1 MSEVKK
7 PPVDNPI
14 QSSKE
19 DVLGRA
25 VVAQDFA
32 RSIRDL
38 DASQGIVVG
47 VLGAWGHGKS
57 SFVNL
62 MKEEF
67 SSDPEFPVVEFN
79 PWLFSGSQQL
89 TDVFFR
95 EIAAELRVKNGSKF
109 AAIAEGLD
117 KYGDVLSPVAIIPWF
132 GAWWDRAFRASR
144 AAATWW
150 SNRKRGSRPFR
161 EEITE
166 ALLKLEQPI
175 VVVIDDIDRLTTAE
189 IRDIFKLVRLTASFP
204 NIVYI
209 LAFDRRRIEKALSE
223 DGVPGRDYLEKIV
236 QLSFDLPAIPRE
248 LLRSQVFAKLD
259 PILEGVTDLRFK
271 QEDWPDIYFE
281 IIEPLISS
289 LRDVTRLTISA
300 RTTIQALGSQIETV
314 DLMALEAVRIFRPEI
329 FEELQRIRSSL
340 TGVSDSFGSV
350 DTTRQQGEVEQLLK
364 VAGDE
369 AELVRHLISRV
380 FPAARRF
387 TERTSYGRDSVAIW
401 KREHRLAHIS
411 YFDLYLGRTAPND
424 LITFSLAEK
433 AYAYFADSDAL
444 GEFLDAVPSE
454 QLEDVFSG
462 FEAYQNEYPLES
474 VVPASIALL
483 NRIHKIPEREHRGM
497 FDIMRPHLIVGR
509 VVLRLLL
516 RIEDAAERESAV
528 SAILPHL
535 VSYSTQRDFIQT
547 VGYQEGAGHK
557 LVSEQVASDLEA
569 EFAARVQAGE
579 SPVLEDEWDLLRVYW
594 QVAEH
599 LGEDYVAPALTQP
612 DEVRAL
618 IRTARSVARSQSF
631 DSRTVREEEHLAWEP
646 LVRVAGGKDQLL
658 AAIER
663 LREADGDTPLIQLA
677 DRYSG
682 GWRPKDF

>member
-1 MSEVKK
+1 MSSAKK

-57 SFVNL
+57 SFINL

-95 EIAAELRVKNGSKF
+95 EIAAELRIKNGSKF

-117 KYGDVLSPVAIIPWF
+117 KYGDVLSPIAIIPWF
-132 GAWWDRAFRASR
+132 GAWWDRTFKASR

-161 EEITE
+161 EEITQ

-175 VVVIDDIDRLTTAE
+175 VVEIDDIDRLTTPE

-209 LAFDRRRIEKALSE
+209 LAFDRRRVEKALSE

-248 LLRSQVFAKLD
+248 LLRSQIFAKLD
-259 PILEGVTDLRFK
+259 LIFDGVTDLRFK

-281 IIEPLISS
+281 IIEPLIGS

-314 DLMALEAVRIFRPEI
+314 DLIALEAIRVFRPEI
-329 FEELQRIRSSL
+329 FEELQKIRSTL
-340 TGVSDSFGSV
+340 TGVSDSFGKL
-350 DTTRQQGEVEQLLK
+350 DTTRQQGEIEHLLE
-364 VAGDE
+364 VAGDD
-369 AELVRHLISRV
+369 ADLVRHLIRRV

-387 TERTSYGRDSVAIW
+387 TERTSYGQDFLAIW

-411 YFDLYLGRTAPND
+411 YLDLYLGRAAPND
-424 LITFSLAEK
+424 LVTFSLAEK
-433 AYAYFADSDAL
+433 AYTYFADSEAL
-444 GEFLDAVPSE
+444 GEFLDAIPLE
-454 QLEDVFSG
+454 QLEDVISG
-462 FEAYQNEYPLES
+462 LEAYQNEYPLET

-497 FDIMRPHLIVGR
+497 FDIMRPDLIVGR
-509 VVLRLLL
+509 VVLRLLR
-516 RIEDAAERESAV
+516 RIEDDAERESAV
-528 SAILPHL
+528 RAILTHL
-535 VSYSTQRDFIQT
+535 VSFSTQRDFLQT

-557 LVSEQVASDLEA
+557 LVSEQVASELET
-569 EFAARVQAGE
+569 EFAARVQAGQ
-579 SPVLEDEWDLLRVYW
+579 SPVLDQEWDLLRVYW

-599 LGEDYVAPALTQP
+599 LGEDYVAPALTEP

-631 DSRTVREEEHLAWEP
+631 DSRKVREEEHLAWDP
-646 LVRVAGGKDQLL
+646 LIRVAGDKDKLL
-658 AAIER
+658 SAIKR
-663 LREADGDTPLIQLA
+663 LRDADGDTPLIQLA
-677 DRYSG
+677 NRYAA